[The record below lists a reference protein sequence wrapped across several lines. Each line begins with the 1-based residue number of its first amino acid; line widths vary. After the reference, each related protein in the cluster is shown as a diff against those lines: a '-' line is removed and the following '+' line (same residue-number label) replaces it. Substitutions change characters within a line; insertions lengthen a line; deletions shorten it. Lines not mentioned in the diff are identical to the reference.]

1 MKKRKFQTGGATG
14 DYMAD
19 IRRRAA
25 EYAKMAD
32 KASGT
37 EETED
42 QKAFIRKQAGREDYG
57 RSKPAQ
63 KPEPKKATPKSQPD
77 ALTNELIA
85 SFRKKTEDEIQGQK
99 LQDMLEDRA
108 IPAGTEE
115 KIAAPKKK
123 DDAMRAEQSVA
134 RPADYEKR
142 IRGQAIE
149 SISPESYLP
158 GAMGM
163 KAALTGAKA
172 LAGRGM
178 QKADDAAAR
187 VFSRPQA
194 RETTTYDPAGSRA
207 FAEAGTK
214 RASEERA
221 RQAARADQYRSLQ
234 ERRKAAAEARKA
246 RETSRMEG
254 EGMGTA
260 KARGNPKNQPPGPRD
275 MDELRMSGEGMGF
288 KKGGKTKKYAQG
300 GSVSARA
307 DGIAK
312 RGRTNCKVY

>member
-1 MKKRKFQTGGATG
+1 MKKRKFQSGGIS
-14 DYMAD
+14 DD
-19 IRRRAA
+19 IRARALK
-25 EYAKMAD
+25 YASMAG
-32 KASGT
+32 SGT

-42 QKAFIRKQAGREDYG
+42 QKAFVRKQAGREDYG
-57 RSKPAQ
+57 RSKPAP
-63 KPEPKKATPKSQPD
+63 KPEPKKATPKSKPD
-77 ALTNELIA
+77 AVTNELIGK
-85 SFRKKTEDEIQGQK
+85 FRQQTEDEVSRQK
-99 LQDMLEDRA
+99 LFDNFENRA
-108 IPAGTEE
+108 ILESDKQVADR
-115 KIAAPKKK
+115 KKQ
-123 DDAMRAEQSVA
+123 DDAMRAEESIA

-142 IRGQAIE
+142 IRGQGIE

-158 GAMGM
+158 GAMGL
-163 KAALTGAKA
+163 KAASTAARA

-194 RETTTYDPAGSRA
+194 RETTTYDPAASRA
-207 FAEAGTK
+207 FAEAGSR
-214 RASEERA
+214 RAAEERA

-234 ERRKAAAEARKA
+234 ERRKAAAEARKS

-275 MDELRMSGEGMGF
+275 MDELRMSGEGPGF

>member
-1 MKKRKFQTGGATG
+1 MKKRKFQSGGATG
-14 DYMAD
+14 DYMAE
-19 IRRRAA
+19 IKKRAT

-37 EETED
+37 EETEE

-57 RSKPAQ
+57 RSKPAP
-63 KPEPKKATPKSQPD
+63 KPETKKATPKPQPD
-77 ALTNELIA
+77 ALQSELIA
-85 SFRKKTEDEIQGQK
+85 SVRKQIEDEVSRQKFSDDFENRAILESDKQVADRKKQ
-99 LQDMLEDRA
+99 
-108 IPAGTEE
+108 
-115 KIAAPKKK
+115 
-123 DDAMRAEQSVA
+123 DDAMRAEESIA

-158 GAMGM
+158 GAMGL
-163 KAALTGAKA
+163 KAASTAARA
-172 LAGRGM
+172 LAGRGV

-194 RETTTYDPAGSRA
+194 RETTTYDPAASRA
-207 FAEAGTK
+207 FAEAGSR
-214 RASEERA
+214 RAAEERA

-234 ERRKAAAEARKA
+234 ERRKAKAEARKA
-246 RETSRMEG
+246 RETSRMES
-254 EGMGTA
+254 EGMGTV

-275 MDELRMSGEGMGF
+275 KDEMQMSTDGSRF
-288 KKGGKTKKYAQG
+288 KRGGTAKFAKGGA
-300 GSVSARA
+300 VSARA

>member
-19 IRRRAA
+19 IRKRAA

-37 EETED
+37 EETEE

-57 RSKPAQ
+57 RSKPTP
-63 KPEPKKATPKSQPD
+63 KPDPKKATPKSKPD
-77 ALTNELIA
+77 DLTNELIA
-85 SFRKKTEDEIQGQK
+85 KFRQQTEDEVSRQK
-99 LQDMLEDRA
+99 LFDNVENRA
-108 IPAGTEE
+108 ILESDKQVADR
-115 KIAAPKKK
+115 KKQ
-123 DDAMRAEQSVA
+123 DDAMRAEQSIA
-134 RPADYEKR
+134 RPPDYEKR

-158 GAMGM
+158 GAMGL
-163 KAALTGAKA
+163 KAASTAARA

-194 RETTTYDPAGSRA
+194 RETTTYDPAASRA
-207 FAEAGTK
+207 FAEAGSR
-214 RASEERA
+214 RAAEERA

-246 RETSRMEG
+246 RETSRMES
-254 EGMGTA
+254 EGMGTV
-260 KARGNPKNQPPGPRD
+260 KPRGNPKNQPPGPRD
-275 MDELRMSGEGMGF
+275 TDEMRMAAEGMGF